1 METLT
6 HILNGFSV
14 ALMPINLWYTF
25 LGVFIGTIIGVLPG
39 IGPSAG
45 IALLIP
51 VTYGMNPTSALIMM
65 CGIYYGTK
73 YGGSTTAILIKT
85 PGEAASVMTSLD
97 GYEMARK
104 GRAGA
109 ALAVSA
115 IGSFIAGT
123 IGVVALTLFALP
135 LASIALRFG
144 PAEYFC
150 LMLFAMTA
158 VASLSGKSPAKGMLS
173 TILGLMIATIGI
185 DLQSGQ
191 PRYTMGVAEFQDGV
205 GFIVVVVGLFAM
217 AEVFRGMEDI
227 YKGTAAPMIR
237 ILGKLWLTKEEWKRS
252 VGPIWRGGVIGFI
265 IGVLPGAGGTIASIL
280 SYTTEKRLSK
290 NPEEFG
296 KGAIEGVAGP
306 ESANNSDTAG
316 AMVPLLT
323 LGVPGGGAT
332 AVLMGAF
339 IMYGIQPGPL
349 LFEKRP
355 DLVWGIIAS
364 MYIGNIMLLILNL
377 PLIGLFV
384 RLLYIPSGI
393 LYPLIVAISVIGTF
407 AINGSMLDLCLVL
420 FFGVIGYIFEKVDI
434 PVAPLVLSL
443 VLGGIMEQSFRQ
455 AMTISGADPAIF
467 VKSGISVTLI
477 MLSVISIVLPL
488 VLPKLKEWRKGRED
502 LES

>member
-6 HILNGFSV
+6 HILNGFTV
-14 ALMPINLWYTF
+14 CLQPINLWYTF
-25 LGVFIGTIIGVLPG
+25 VGVFIGTIIGVLPG

-51 VTYGMNPTSALIMM
+51 VTYGMDPTSALIMM

-73 YGGSTTAILIKT
+73 YGGSTTAILIRT

-97 GYEMARK
+97 GYAMAQK

-135 LASIALRFG
+135 LGSMALKFG

-158 VASLSGKSPAKGMLS
+158 VSSLTGKSPAKGMLA

-191 PRYTMGVAEFQDGV
+191 PRYTMGIPEFQDGV

-217 AEVFRGMEDI
+217 AEVFRGLEEVH
-227 YKGTAAPMIR
+227 KGTAPEMIK
-237 ILGKLWLTKEEWKRS
+237 ISGKLWLTKEEWQRS
-252 VGPIWRGGVIGFI
+252 IGPIWRGGIIGFV
-265 IGVLPGAGGTIASIL
+265 IGVLPGAGGTIASIM

-290 NPEEFG
+290 HPEEFG

-306 ESANNSDTAG
+306 EAANNSDTAG
-316 AMVPLLT
+316 ALVPLLT

-355 DLVWGIIAS
+355 DLVWGLVDS

-384 RLLYIPSGI
+384 RLLYIPSAI
-393 LYPLIVAISVIGTF
+393 LYPLIVAISVIGTY
-407 AINGSMLDLCLVL
+407 AINGSMLDLYMILG
-420 FFGVIGYIFEKVDI
+420 FGIVGYVFDKVDI

-467 VKSGISVTLI
+467 VKSGISMTLI
-477 MLSVISIVLPL
+477 ALSVISISLPFIM
-488 VLPKLKEWRKGRED
+488 PKIKAMKAD
-502 LES
+502 DKPD

>member
-1 METLT
+1 MDTLT
-6 HILNGFSV
+6 HIINGFAV
-14 ALMPINLWYTF
+14 CLQPINLWYTF
-25 LGVFIGTIIGVLPG
+25 LGVFLGTIIGVLPG

-51 VTYGMNPTSALIMM
+51 VTFGMNPTSALIMM
-65 CGIYYGTK
+65 AGIYYGTK
-73 YGGSTTAILIKT
+73 YGGSTTSILIRT
-85 PGEAASVMTSLD
+85 PGEAASVMTSID
-97 GYEMARK
+97 GYEMAKK

-123 IGVVALTLFALP
+123 LGVVGLTLFAIP
-135 LASIALRFG
+135 LTSMALKFG
-144 PAEYFC
+144 PAEYFT
-150 LMLFAMTA
+150 LMFFAMTA

-191 PRYTMGVAEFQDGV
+191 PRFTMGVAEFQDGV
-205 GFIVVVVGLFAM
+205 GFVVVVVGLFAVS
-217 AEVFRGMEDI
+217 EVFRGLEGI
-227 YKGTAAPMIR
+227 FQGTAAAMIR
-237 ILGKLWLTKEEWKRS
+237 IKGKLWLTREEWMRS
-252 VGPIWRGGVIGFI
+252 IGPIWRGGIIGFI

-296 KGAIEGVAGP
+296 NGAIEGVAGP

-316 AMVPLLT
+316 AMVPLLS

-332 AVLMGAF
+332 AVLLGAF

-349 LFEKRP
+349 LFQNRP
-355 DLVWGIIAS
+355 DLVWGLIDS
-364 MYIGNIMLLILNL
+364 MYIGNVMLLILNL
-377 PLIGLFV
+377 PMIGIFV
-384 RLLYIPSGI
+384 RLLYIPAGM
-393 LYPLIVAISVIGTF
+393 LYPLIIAISVIGSY
-407 AINGSMLDLCLVL
+407 AINGSTTDLYLIL
-420 FFGVIGYIFEKVDI
+420 FFGVVGYIFDKIDI

-455 AMTISGADPAIF
+455 AMTISGGNPKIF
-467 VKSGISVTLI
+467 FGSTITITLVV
-477 MLSVISIVLPL
+477 LSIISILTPFILARFKAFKNATVA
-488 VLPKLKEWRKGRED
+488 EAD
-502 LES
+502 

>member
-1 METLT
+1 METLN

-14 ALMPINLWYTF
+14 CMQPINLWYTF
-25 LGVFIGTIIGVLPG
+25 VGVFIGTIIGVLPG

-73 YGGSTTAILIKT
+73 YGGSTTAILIRT

-97 GYEMARK
+97 GYAMAQK

-135 LASIALRFG
+135 LASMALKFG

-158 VASLSGKSPAKGMLS
+158 VSSLTGKSPAKGMLA

-191 PRYTMGVAEFQDGV
+191 PRYTMGIAEFQDGV
-205 GFIVVVVGLFAM
+205 GFIVVVVGLFAV
-217 AEVFRGMEDI
+217 AEVLRGLEQVH
-227 YKGTAAPMIR
+227 KGTAPPMIK
-237 ILGKLWLTKEEWKRS
+237 ISGSLWLTKEEWQRS
-252 VGPIWRGGVIGFI
+252 IGPIWRGGIIGFV
-265 IGVLPGAGGTIASIL
+265 IGVLPGAGGTIASIM

-290 NPEEFG
+290 HPEEFG

-306 ESANNSDTAG
+306 EAANNSDTAG
-316 AMVPLLT
+316 ALVPLLT

-355 DLVWGIIAS
+355 DLVWGIVDS
-364 MYIGNIMLLILNL
+364 MYIGNVMLLILNL
-377 PLIGLFV
+377 PLVGLFV
-384 RLLYIPSGI
+384 RLLYIPVAI
-393 LYPLIVAISVIGTF
+393 LYPLIVAISVIGTY
-407 AINGSMLDLCLVL
+407 AINGSMLDLYMIL
-420 FFGVIGYIFEKVDI
+420 FFGIVGYVFDKVDI

-455 AMTISGADPAIF
+455 AMTISGADPSIF

-477 MLSVISIVLPL
+477 ALSLISIALPIIM
-488 VLPKLKEWRKGRED
+488 PKLKAMKAADDED
-502 LES
+502 

>member
-6 HILNGFSV
+6 HIINGFAV
-14 ALMPINLWYTF
+14 CLQPINLWYTF
-25 LGVFIGTIIGVLPG
+25 LGVFLGTVIGVLPG
-39 IGPSAG
+39 IGPSAT

-65 CGIYYGTK
+65 AGVYYGSK
-73 YGGSTTAILIKT
+73 YGGSTTAILIRT
-85 PGEAASVMTSLD
+85 PGEAASVMTSID
-97 GYEMARK
+97 GYEMAKK

-109 ALAVSA
+109 ALAISA

-123 IGVVALTLFALP
+123 IGVVALTIFALP
-135 LASIALRFG
+135 LASMALKFG
-144 PAEYFC
+144 PAEYFM

-158 VASLSGKSPAKGMLS
+158 VASLTGKSPAKGIMATL
-173 TILGLMIATIGI
+173 LGLMIATVGI

-191 PRYTMGVAEFQDGV
+191 PRFTMGIAEFQDGV
-205 GFIVVVVGLFAM
+205 GFVVVVVGLFAM
-217 AEVFRGMEDI
+217 GEVFRGMEGI
-227 YKGTAAPMIR
+227 FKGTAPEMIKIR
-237 ILGKLWLTKEEWKRS
+237 GRLWLTREEWRRS

-290 NPEEFG
+290 HPEEFG
-296 KGAIEGVAGP
+296 QGAIEGVAGP

-316 AMVPLLT
+316 ALVPLLT

-332 AVLMGAF
+332 AVMLGAF

-349 LFEKRP
+349 LFQNRP
-355 DLVWGIIAS
+355 DLVWGLIDS

-384 RLLYIPSGI
+384 RLLYIPAGM
-393 LYPLIVAISVIGTF
+393 LYPLIVAIAVIGSY
-407 AINGSMLDLCLVL
+407 AISGSLLDLYLLL
-420 FFGVIGYIFEKVDI
+420 FFGVLGYVFDKVDI

-443 VLGGIMEQSFRQ
+443 VLGGMMEQSFRQ
-455 AMTISGADPAIF
+455 AMTISAADPAIF
-467 VKSGISVTLI
+467 VKSGISVTLLV
-477 MLSVISIVLPL
+477 MSLISIALPFI
-488 VLPKLKEWRKGRED
+488 LPRLKALKASEETG
-502 LES
+502 

>member
-6 HILNGFSV
+6 HIINGFAV
-14 ALMPINLWYTF
+14 CLQPINLWYTF
-25 LGVFIGTIIGVLPG
+25 LGVFLGTVIGVLPG
-39 IGPSAG
+39 IGPSAT

-65 CGIYYGTK
+65 AGVYYGSK
-73 YGGSTTAILIKT
+73 YGGSTTAILIRT
-85 PGEAASVMTSLD
+85 PGEAASVMTSID
-97 GYEMARK
+97 GYEMAKK

-109 ALAVSA
+109 ALAISA

-123 IGVVALTLFALP
+123 IGVVALTIFALP
-135 LASIALRFG
+135 LASMALKFG
-144 PAEYFC
+144 PAEYFM

-158 VASLSGKSPAKGMLS
+158 VASLTGKSPAKGIMATL
-173 TILGLMIATIGI
+173 LGLMIATVGI

-191 PRYTMGVAEFQDGV
+191 PRFTMGVAEFQDGV
-205 GFIVVVVGLFAM
+205 GFVVVVVGLFAM
-217 AEVFRGMEDI
+217 GEVFRGMEGI
-227 YKGTAAPMIR
+227 FKGTAPEMIKIR
-237 ILGKLWLTKEEWKRS
+237 GRLWLTREEWRRS

-290 NPEEFG
+290 HPEEFG

-316 AMVPLLT
+316 ALVPLLT

-332 AVLMGAF
+332 AVMLGAF

-349 LFEKRP
+349 LFQNRP
-355 DLVWGIIAS
+355 DLVWGLIDS

-384 RLLYIPSGI
+384 RLLYIPAGM
-393 LYPLIVAISVIGTF
+393 LYPLIVAIAVIGSY
-407 AINGSMLDLCLVL
+407 AISGSLLDLYLLL
-420 FFGVIGYIFEKVDI
+420 FFGVLGYVFDKVDI

-443 VLGGIMEQSFRQ
+443 VLGGMMEQSFRQ
-455 AMTISGADPAIF
+455 AMTISAADPAIF
-467 VKSGISVTLI
+467 VKSGISVTLLV
-477 MLSVISIVLPL
+477 MSLISIALPFI
-488 VLPKLKEWRKGRED
+488 LPRLKALKASEETG
-502 LES
+502 

>member
-1 METLT
+1 
-6 HILNGFSV
+6 
-14 ALMPINLWYTF
+14 
-25 LGVFIGTIIGVLPG
+25 VLPG

-51 VTYGMNPTSALIMM
+51 VTFGMNPTSALIMM
-65 CGIYYGTK
+65 AGIYYGTK
-73 YGGSTTAILIKT
+73 YGGSTTSILIRT
-85 PGEAASVMTSLD
+85 PGEAASVMTSID
-97 GYEMARK
+97 GYEMAKK

-123 IGVVALTLFALP
+123 LGVVGLTLFAIP
-135 LASIALRFG
+135 LTSMALKFG
-144 PAEYFC
+144 PAEYFT
-150 LMLFAMTA
+150 LMFFAMTA

-191 PRYTMGVAEFQDGV
+191 PRFTMGVAEFQDGV
-205 GFIVVVVGLFAM
+205 GFVVVVVGLFAVS
-217 AEVFRGMEDI
+217 EVFRGLEGI
-227 YKGTAAPMIR
+227 FQGTAAAMIR
-237 ILGKLWLTKEEWKRS
+237 IKGKLWLTREEWMRS
-252 VGPIWRGGVIGFI
+252 IGPIWRGGIIGFI

-296 KGAIEGVAGP
+296 NGAIEGVAGP

-316 AMVPLLT
+316 AMVPLLS

-332 AVLMGAF
+332 AVLLGAF

-349 LFEKRP
+349 LFQNRP
-355 DLVWGIIAS
+355 DLVWGLIDS
-364 MYIGNIMLLILNL
+364 MYIGNVMLLILNL
-377 PLIGLFV
+377 PMIGIFV
-384 RLLYIPSGI
+384 RLLYIPAGM
-393 LYPLIVAISVIGTF
+393 LYPLIIAISVIGSY
-407 AINGSMLDLCLVL
+407 AINGSTTDLYLIL
-420 FFGVIGYIFEKVDI
+420 FFGVVGYIFDKIDI

-455 AMTISGADPAIF
+455 AMTISGGNPKIF
-467 VKSGISVTLI
+467 FGSTITITLVV
-477 MLSVISIVLPL
+477 LSIISILTPFILARFKAFKNATVA
-488 VLPKLKEWRKGRED
+488 EAD
-502 LES
+502 